1 MSVATDRSAESIV
14 VLAAWLYY
22 HDGWNQTDI
31 AEHLGVS
38 RASVVNYLNRAREQ
52 GLIQVTLDE
61 EVFTGHRL
69 AEALC
74 ERFGLRGAYVLPDR
88 ATDDEEQVLL
98 RVARGAAA
106 WLPRLLG
113 PDDRLGVSWGRTVFE
128 LAQALE
134 STPVPRLTVTQ
145 LVGSM
150 STPYGFTAETCSTI
164 VAQKLSATCINLHA
178 PAVLSDAGLAE
189 RLRREPIIKAQ
200 LEALSRC
207 DKAVFAAGSCT
218 PDSHIVGSGVATRAE
233 LKRAL
238 KAGAVGVLCGRFID
252 ADGEEL
258 PSDLSERMMAVSLND
273 LRDLQVGLVIASGAE
288 RLDAMR
294 ATIRGGYATHAVTS
308 ASTAAALLERTD

>member
-1 MSVATDRSAESIV
+1 MNVATNRSAESIV
-14 VLAAWLYY
+14 VQTAWLYY

-31 AEHLGVS
+31 AEHLSVS

-52 GLIQVTLDE
+52 GLIRVTLSD

-74 ERFGLRGAYVLPDR
+74 ERFGLQGAYVLPAGSADS
-88 ATDDEEQVLL
+88 EEQVFL
-98 RVARGAAA
+98 RVAQGAAL

-113 PDDRLGVSWGRTVFE
+113 AGDRLGVSWGRTVFE
-128 LAQALE
+128 LAQALD
-134 STPVPRLTVTQ
+134 SVAVPELIVTQ

-178 PAVLSDAGLAE
+178 PAVLSDAKLAT

-200 LEALSRC
+200 LDALARC
-207 DKAVFAAGSCT
+207 NKAIFAAGSCT

-233 LKRAL
+233 LEKAL
-238 KAGAVGVLCGRFID
+238 AAGAVGVLCGRFID
-252 ADGEEL
+252 AAGQEIGG
-258 PSDLSERMMAVSLND
+258 DLSRRIMGVSLAD
-273 LRDLQVGLVIASGAE
+273 LCGLDVGLVIASGAE
-288 RLDAMR
+288 RVAAMH
-294 ATIRGGYATHAVTS
+294 ASIRGGYATHAVTCS
-308 ASTAAALLERTD
+308 LTAEALLDAAS

>member
-1 MSVATDRSAESIV
+1 MSIANERSAESIV
-14 VLAAWLYY
+14 LMAAWLYY

-31 AEHLGVS
+31 AEHLQVS

-52 GLIQVTLDE
+52 GLIRVTLAD

-74 ERFGLRGAYVLPDR
+74 ERFGLRGAYVLPDS
-88 ATDDEEQVLL
+88 ATDSEEQVFL
-98 RVARGAAA
+98 RVAHGAAV
-106 WLPRLLG
+106 WLPRLLAPG
-113 PDDRLGVSWGRTVFE
+113 DRLGVSWGRTVFE

-134 STPVPRLTVTQ
+134 SVAVPELTVTQ

-164 VAQKLSATCINLHA
+164 VAQKLSATCVNLHA
-178 PAVLSDAGLAE
+178 PAVLSDAELAE
-189 RLRREPIIKAQ
+189 RLRREPIIQAQ
-200 LEALSRC
+200 LQALARC
-207 DKAVFAAGSCT
+207 NKAIFAAGSCT
-218 PDSHIVGSGVATRAE
+218 PDSHIVGSGVATQAE

-252 ADGEEL
+252 ANGEEL
-258 PSDLSERMMAVSLND
+258 GGNLSERMMGVSLSA
-273 LRDLQVGLVIASGAE
+273 LRNLDVGLVIASGAE
-288 RLDAMR
+288 RLAAMR

-308 ASTAAALLERTD
+308 SSMAEALLSMTD